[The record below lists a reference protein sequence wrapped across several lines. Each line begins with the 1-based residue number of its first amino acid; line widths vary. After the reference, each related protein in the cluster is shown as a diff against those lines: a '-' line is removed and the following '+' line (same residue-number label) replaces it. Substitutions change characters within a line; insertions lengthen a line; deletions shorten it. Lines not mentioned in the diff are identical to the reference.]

1 MPDLQT
7 ELTKVFDEWSKDD
20 KPSPH
25 PKEKATM
32 PKKLFAITNNVS
44 RDTFNFIR
52 DNPGL
57 RSFEVRDALAK
68 AGHKEGSITSLVSQL
83 RRSGQVERKGDGTH
97 YAKSQEYTPLHKL
110 TAVHP
115 VTRTHKRAYK
125 RKPAAAAGI
134 AALQPVTTPAI
145 PATPAAPVVVEH
157 LLNSL
162 SIMQARALY
171 DELKKVFGESK

>member
-32 PKKLFAITNNVS
+32 TKKLFAITNNVT
-44 RDTFNFIR
+44 RDTFNYVR
-52 DNPGL
+52 DNPGQ
-57 RSFEVRDALAK
+57 RSYQIRDALAK
-68 AGHKEGSITSLVSQL
+68 AGHKEGSVTSLVSQL
-83 RRSGQVERKGDGTH
+83 RRSGQIERKGDGTH
-97 YAKSQEYTPLHKL
+97 YAKAQEYTPLHKL

-115 VTRTHKRAYK
+115 VTHTHKRAYK

-134 AALQPVTTPAI
+134 AALPVQ
-145 PATPAAPVVVEH
+145 ATPAPVQAAPIVVEH

-171 DELKKVFGESK
+171 DELKKVFGEGK

>member
-7 ELTKVFDEWSKDD
+7 ELTKVFDDWSKDD

-25 PKEKATM
+25 PKEKATVT
-32 PKKLFAITNNVS
+32 KKLFTITNNVT
-44 RDTFNFIR
+44 RDTFNYVR

-57 RSFEVRDALAK
+57 RSYQIRDALAK

-83 RRSGQVERKGDGTH
+83 RRSGQIERREDGTH
-97 YAKSQEYTPLHKL
+97 HAKAQEYTPLHRSPAK
-110 TAVHP
+110 HP
-115 VTRTHKRAYK
+115 VKYRRPYTQ
-125 RKPAAAAGI
+125 RKPSATAGI
-134 AALQPVTTPAI
+134 AALPVQ
-145 PATPAAPVVVEH
+145 AAPAPVQSAPIVVEH

-171 DELKKVFGESK
+171 DELKKVFGEGR

>member
-32 PKKLFAITNNVS
+32 PRKLFAITNNVS

-57 RSFEVRDALAK
+57 RSYKIRDALAE

-83 RRSGQVERKGDGTH
+83 RRSGQIERKEDGTH
-97 YAKSQEYTPLHKL
+97 YAKAQEYIPLNRGL
-110 TAVHP
+110 TKPPAKQ
-115 VTRTHKRAYK
+115 KRAYTP
-125 RKPAAAAGI
+125 RKPAANAGI
-134 AALQPVTTPAI
+134 AALQPATTPAI

-162 SIMQARALY
+162 SILQARALY
-171 DELKKVFGESK
+171 DELKKVFGEAK

>member
-25 PKEKATM
+25 PKEKATVT
-32 PKKLFAITNNVS
+32 KKLFTITNNVT
-44 RDTFNFIR
+44 RDTFNYVR

-57 RSFEVRDALAK
+57 RSYQIRDALAK

-83 RRSGQVERKGDGTH
+83 RRSGQIERREDGTH
-97 YAKSQEYTPLHKL
+97 HAKAQEYTPLHRSPAK
-110 TAVHP
+110 HP
-115 VTRTHKRAYK
+115 VKYRRPYTQ
-125 RKPAAAAGI
+125 RKPSATAGI
-134 AALQPVTTPAI
+134 AALQPATTPAI
-145 PATPAAPVVVEH
+145 PATPAAPIVVEH

-171 DELKKVFGESK
+171 DELKKVFGEGK